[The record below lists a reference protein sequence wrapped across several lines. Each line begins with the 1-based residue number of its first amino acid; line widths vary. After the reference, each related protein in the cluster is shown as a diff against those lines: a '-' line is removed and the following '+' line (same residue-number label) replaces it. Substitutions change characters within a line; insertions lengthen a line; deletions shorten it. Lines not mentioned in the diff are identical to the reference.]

1 MSDPFRIV
9 AYLQQPELGENIA
22 ALEAE
27 SFPRYIEEDVVW
39 AEVSPGFYDEFGEF
53 QFFVMD
59 DDKHQ
64 LAGLC
69 NSVPFT
75 WDGVADHLPGYHQ
88 MLKTALSDWRA
99 GKKPNTFS
107 VVQAI
112 INPEYRG
119 QGVPELIFDEA
130 KRLAREHGMTSI
142 MTALRP
148 TLKDRYPLVEIDEY
162 ANWRREDGQLFDPWL
177 RAVERIGGELIR
189 PEAES
194 AIFEASITDW
204 ESWTGMKFPA
214 SGEYW
219 LPEALS
225 TLHIDRKSNTGRH
238 CEPHVWF
245 RLSVD

>member
-1 MSDPFRIV
+1 
-9 AYLQQPELGENIA
+9 
-22 ALEAE
+22 
-27 SFPRYIEEDVVW
+27 
-39 AEVSPGFYDEFGEF
+39 
-53 QFFVMD
+53 
-59 DDKHQ
+59 
-64 LAGLC
+64 
-69 NSVPFT
+69 
-75 WDGVADHLPGYHQ
+75 
-88 MLKTALSDWRA
+88 
-99 GKKPNTFS
+99 
-107 VVQAI
+107 
-112 INPEYRG
+112 
-119 QGVPELIFDEA
+119 
-130 KRLAREHGMTSI
+130 
-142 MTALRP
+142 
-148 TLKDRYPLVEIDEY
+148 LVEIDEY

>member
-148 TLKDRYPLVEIDEY
+148 TLKDRYPLVEIPGARTRHD
-162 ANWRREDGQLFDPWL
+162 FDHDRVTPD
-177 RAVERIGGELIR
+177 AEGSIPIGR
-189 PEAES
+189 
-194 AIFEASITDW
+194 D
-204 ESWTGMKFPA
+204 
-214 SGEYW
+214 
-219 LPEALS
+219 
-225 TLHIDRKSNTGRH
+225 
-238 CEPHVWF
+238 
-245 RLSVD
+245 